1 MDLLL
6 EILTEEIP
14 AAALPKIREQL
25 EHGFREGLDAAG
37 LSPAA
42 LHVLSTARRLVVLA
56 EGAPERQPDWT
67 EVLSGPPVRIAF
79 DAEGNPTK
87 AAEGFARKAGVG
99 LDALSRVETE
109 KGEYLSAEVHLE
121 GRTTAAV
128 FAELISSVVPGLRFP
143 KMMRWGLGRHLFGR
157 PVHGLVVLA
166 DDEVVPL
173 ELFGLR
179 SGRTTRGHR
188 VVSPA
193 EIEIESAARYQDTME
208 RAGVLVDPR
217 VRAAALEQRAVQLA
231 GEVGCTVH
239 PDQEL
244 VAEHVELVEH
254 PELVRGAIEE
264 RFLDLPPEV
273 VVTTLRHH
281 QKCLILER
289 DDGSLAPYF
298 LAVIDRPDDPEG
310 LIRQGNEW
318 VIRARLADAAFF
330 FAEDRKQPLEA
341 SVPSLSRVEFH
352 RTLGSLADKAAR
364 AAELAKALAESAR
377 LELDPEEIRRAAPL
391 MKADLVTNMVGEFPE
406 LQGIMGGHYLRLD
419 GEPLP
424 LWSAMRDHY
433 RPAGFEDTVPVSDL
447 GRVLAAGDRLD
458 TLAGLFV
465 VGEIPS
471 GSRDP
476 FALRRAA
483 QGLVRIV
490 MEGGWLVDL
499 EPLATLAVELAVKA
513 AGEVQ
518 GDPGPALL
526 EFLAD
531 RVRRYL
537 IEMGGVSSDTADAVM
552 ATRWTVPP
560 LTLARAKALEA
571 VRSEPAFRS
580 LALAFKRVR
589 NITADQP
596 DSALSEELLSEPAE
610 KELHQ
615 VWSAFHESLDRL
627 EPKRAYDEAF
637 EEMRKI
643 ADVLDR
649 FFVEVLVMADDLGIR
664 ANRIALLKALGRDFL
679 RLADLSQLQVEG
691 G

>member
-1 MDLLL
+1 MHLLL

-14 AAALPKIREQL
+14 AAALPKVREQL
-25 EHGFREGLDAAG
+25 ERGFREGLEAEG

-42 LHVLSTARRLVVLA
+42 LHVFSTARRLVVLA
-56 EGAPERQPDWT
+56 EGAPERQPDRT

-79 DAEGNPTK
+79 DSEGNPTK

-109 KGEYLSAEVHLE
+109 KGEYLTAEVHLE
-121 GRTTAAV
+121 GRTTSEV

-193 EIEIESAARYQDTME
+193 EFEIESAAAYRDTMK

-217 VRAAALEQRAVQLA
+217 ARAAALEQRASELA
-231 GEVGCTVH
+231 AEVGCLVH
-239 PDQEL
+239 PDPEL

-264 RFLDLPPEV
+264 RFLELPPEV

-281 QKCLILER
+281 QKCLILEWE
-289 DDGSLAPYF
+289 DGSLAPYF

-318 VIRARLADAAFF
+318 VIRARLADASFF
-330 FAEDRKQPLEA
+330 FAEDRKQVLET
-341 SVPSLSRVEFH
+341 SVPSLARVEFH
-352 RTLGSLADKAAR
+352 RTLGSVADKAAR
-364 AAELAKALAESAR
+364 AAELATAIADSAG
-377 LELDPEEIRRAAPL
+377 LELDAAEIRRAAPL

-406 LQGIMGGHYLRLD
+406 LQGIVGGHYLRLD
-419 GEPLP
+419 GESEA
-424 LWSAMRDHY
+424 LWSAARDHY
-433 RPAGFEDTVPVSDL
+433 RPAGFEDAVPASDL

-483 QGLVRIV
+483 QGLVRLV
-490 MEGGWLVDL
+490 MEGGWLVDFESL
-499 EPLATLAVELAVKA
+499 VTRAVELASMA
-513 AGEVQ
+513 AGEAQ
-518 GDPGPALL
+518 GEPGPALSD
-526 EFLAD
+526 FLAD

-537 IEMGGVSSDTADAVM
+537 IEVGGVSSDTADAVM

-596 DSALSEELLSEPAE
+596 DSELNEELLSEPAE
-610 KELHQ
+610 KDLHR
-615 VWSAFHESLDRL
+615 VWAAFHESLDIL
-627 EPKRAYDEAF
+627 EPKRAYGEAF

-649 FFVEVLVMADDLGIR
+649 FFIEVLVMAEDPSVR
-664 ANRIALLKALGRDFL
+664 ANRIALLKALGRDFM